1 MITAYYKE
9 HGKILKA
16 GGPNAFE
23 NIPLTSLIWIDLNG
37 PNEEEK
43 NYVEDYTGV
52 SLQTR
57 QQAEEIEISSK
68 YIEFGDIIIVNSNFL
83 TEKNGT
89 FSNEPVSFILKNKLL
104 ISYRSANL
112 RPFADTVR
120 RFKANHSAF
129 QEGHHFLISLFESR
143 IDFDADLLENI
154 SKDITEIGR
163 SLSVENSLD
172 KKLLLKINSY
182 QETTMILRE
191 NIIDK
196 QRVISSMLKSEV
208 YPTYFQNKLRII
220 IKDIGSL
227 LDHSAFGFER
237 LEYLQ
242 NTFLGLI
249 DIEQNKVIKIFTLV
263 SVIFMPPTLI
273 ASIYGMNFKTI
284 PEFGWDLGYPYAVLL
299 MILSSAL
306 TLFFFKRKNWL

>member
-1 MITAYYKE
+1 MITAYYREK
-9 HGKILKA
+9 GKILKT
-16 GGPNAFE
+16 GGPTAFDDMD
-23 NIPLTSLIWIDLNG
+23 LKDVLWIDLNG
-37 PNEEEK
+37 SNETEK
-43 NYVEDYTGV
+43 NYVEKFTGL

-68 YIEFGDIIIVNSNFL
+68 YIEYGDEIIVNSNFL
-83 TEKNGT
+83 AEKNG
-89 FSNEPVSFILKNKLL
+89 SYVNEPVSFILKNKLL
-104 ISYRSANL
+104 ISYRAANL

-120 RFKANHSAF
+120 KFKANNYAF
-129 QEGHHFLISLFESR
+129 QEGSHFFISLFESR
-143 IDFDADLLENI
+143 VDFDADLLESI
-154 SKDITEIGR
+154 SKDVTEIGR
-163 SLSVENSLD
+163 RLSVENSLD
-172 KKLLLKINSY
+172 KKLLLRINSF
-182 QETTMILRE
+182 QEITMVIRE

-196 QRVISSMLKSEV
+196 QRVVSSLLKSELL
-208 YPTYFQNKLRII
+208 PAFCHNKLRII

-249 DIEQNKVIKIFTLV
+249 DIEQNKIIKIFTVV

-273 ASIYGMNFKTI
+273 ASVYGMNFQHM
-284 PEFGWDLGYPYAVLL
+284 PEFEWPLGYPFAILM

-306 TLFFFKRKNWL
+306 TLLLFRRKNWL

>member
-1 MITAYYKE
+1 MITAYYKKD
-9 HGKILKA
+9 GKILKT
-16 GGPNAFE
+16 GGQSAFD
-23 NIPLTSLIWIDLNG
+23 NIPLEALIWIDLNE
-37 PNEEEK
+37 PSEEEK
-43 NYVEDYTGV
+43 DYVEEFTDV

-57 QQAEEIEISSK
+57 QQVEEIEISSK
-68 YIEFGDIIIVNSNFL
+68 YIEFEDIIIVNSHFL
-83 TEKNGT
+83 TEKDGVYL
-89 FSNEPVSFILKNKLL
+89 NEPVSFILKNKLL

-120 RFKANHSAF
+120 RFKANYQAF

-143 IDFDADLLENI
+143 IDFDADLLESI
-154 SKDITEIGR
+154 SKDITDIGR

-182 QETTMILRE
+182 QEITMIIRE

-196 QRVISSMLKSEV
+196 QRVISSLLKSELFPS
-208 YPTYFQNKLRII
+208 YYQSKLRII

-249 DIEQNKVIKIFTLV
+249 DIEQNKIIKIFTLV

-273 ASIYGMNFKTI
+273 ASIYGMNFTVL
-284 PEFGWDLGYPYAVLL
+284 PEFGWKLGYPFAILL
-299 MILSSAL
+299 MFLSSAV
-306 TLFFFKRKNWL
+306 TLFLFKRKKWL